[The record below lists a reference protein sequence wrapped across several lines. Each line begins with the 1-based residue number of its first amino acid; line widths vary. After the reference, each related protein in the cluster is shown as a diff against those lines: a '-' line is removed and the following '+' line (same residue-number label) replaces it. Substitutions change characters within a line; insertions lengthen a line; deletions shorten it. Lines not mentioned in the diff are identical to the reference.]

1 MSCAT
6 VSAIQRLWPVD
17 HAQLHWGAPMTD
29 SYPQLAALVLLGVI
43 ASLMTGA
50 QLVSIARDTDT
61 WLIVRDTAR
70 GRLDRIR
77 RRVKPRRG

>member
-1 MSCAT
+1 
-6 VSAIQRLWPVD
+6 
-17 HAQLHWGAPMTD
+17 MTD

-61 WLIVRDTAR
+61 WLVMRDTAR
-70 GRLDRIR
+70 GRFDRFGR
-77 RRVKPRRG
+77 GVKSRRG